1 MSCADRNIVFIEL
14 LTKYQR
20 ELYSYIFTLV
30 SHVTDSDDI
39 LQETNLVLWN
49 KRDEYE
55 IGTNFMAWACRI
67 AYFKVQNFRRAK
79 GRSRVYFNETL
90 MSKIS
95 ELLVDRTE
103 SHSVYSILMM
113 NCLEKLS
120 SASLQLLKL
129 RYGGDRSIQDVA
141 KQTGRSAGSI
151 YNTLRNI
158 RLKLW
163 ECIQYALKEE
173 GA

>member
-1 MSCADRNIVFIEL
+1 MEL
-14 LTKYQR
+14 LTKHQR
-20 ELYSYIFTLV
+20 ELYSYIFALV

-49 KRDEYE
+49 KRKEYK
-55 IGTNFMAWACRI
+55 IGTNFMAWARRV

-103 SHSVYSILMM
+103 VHSTYPILMM
-113 NCLEKLS
+113 NCLERLS
-120 SASLQLLKL
+120 ASSLQLLKL
-129 RYGGDRSIQDVA
+129 RYGGDCSIQDVA
-141 KQTGRSAGSI
+141 KQTGRSAGSL
-151 YNTLRNI
+151 YNSLSNI

-173 GA
+173 GS